1 MREEMTETGVPSG
14 TMPLIVHVTDDGTIF
29 LAKKKKNTSSAPTN
43 FIKINRIHAYKLI
56 ILKQ

>member
-1 MREEMTETGVPSG
+1 MTEIGVPSG